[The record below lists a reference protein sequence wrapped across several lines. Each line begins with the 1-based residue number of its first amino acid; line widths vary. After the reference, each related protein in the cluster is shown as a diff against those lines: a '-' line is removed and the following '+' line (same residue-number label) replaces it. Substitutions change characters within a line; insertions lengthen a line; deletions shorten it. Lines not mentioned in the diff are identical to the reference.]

1 MYTRYIAAPT
11 TVNPHL
17 HSKCNQSI
25 LKTNYL
31 ISFVSALTKC
41 GTLGDSAYSEG
52 MLVRS
57 VSWSVL
63 PANSDPRAMYHSP
76 RLPPLAMGV
85 RLHVARGAGAKR
97 KRRRSRDPSGPE
109 SPCPHGQHS
118 SYVIAFLFSS
128 FPLLPTPQPCMFRG
142 CQCTHLAFYTD
153 T

>member
-31 ISFVSALTKC
+31 ISFVSALTKR

-85 RLHVARGAGAKR
+85 RLHVARGGGAKR

-109 SPCPHGQHS
+109 SPCPHGQQLR
-118 SYVIAFLFSS
+118 YRLLVQLFSPS
-128 FPLLPTPQPCMFRG
+128 PHSTTLHVPRLPVHTPCVL
-142 CQCTHLAFYTD
+142 H
-153 T
+153 